1 MREVTMPIE
10 ARTPARDFESFFR
23 TEYRSLWQ
31 ALLLLVG
38 DAFEA
43 EEIAQEAMTRV
54 LERWDRVGT
63 MESPTG
69 YAYRTALNLQRKRI
83 RRLAVRARRRFAP
96 VPVVD
101 IGPEASERHDVR
113 RALASLPEGQR
124 AAIVLIDWLDMDTDE
139 AAHVLGIKP
148 ASVRVACIARGRRCA
163 TPWERRHERHAG
175 TASPGCRGLRA
186 GPGRLRARPGAA

>member
-1 MREVTMPIE
+1 MVRD
-10 ARTPARDFESFFR
+10 ARSDHADRGPDPGSGLRVLLPNRVPLA
-23 TEYRSLWQ
+23 L
-31 ALLLLVG
+31 AGLLLLVG
-38 DAFEA
+38 DGFEA

-69 YAYRTALNLQRKRI
+69 SAYRTALNLQRKRI

-101 IGPEASERHDVR
+101 IGPETSERHDVR

-148 ASVRVACIARGRRCA
+148 ASVRV
-163 TPWERRHERHAG
+163 
-175 TASPGCRGLRA
+175 
-186 GPGRLRARPGAA
+186 RLHRARSALRDALGATT